1 MVLVAMRVD
10 DSAFELLL
18 AFEFRHVWELMV
30 TIAKQDAVKCLQL
43 FLAFTEDLRL

>member
-30 TIAKQDAVKCLQL
+30 AIAKQDAVKC
-43 FLAFTEDLRL
+43 FRFFFSLAENS